1 MTSHRAF
8 TPIPPKGFFKKIVK
22 KNKTIYQIRRK
33 EIQNEYPKLIHSAT
47 MLPMGRHDAFFPD
60 PSQMCM
66 LEMIT
71 EFKPIAK
78 NPIHRG
84 MPK

>member
-1 MTSHRAF
+1 MTSHGAF

-47 MLPMGRHDAFFPD
+47 MLPCHQHGK
-60 PSQMCM
+60 
-66 LEMIT
+66 T
-71 EFKPIAK
+71 
-78 NPIHRG
+78 
-84 MPK
+84 